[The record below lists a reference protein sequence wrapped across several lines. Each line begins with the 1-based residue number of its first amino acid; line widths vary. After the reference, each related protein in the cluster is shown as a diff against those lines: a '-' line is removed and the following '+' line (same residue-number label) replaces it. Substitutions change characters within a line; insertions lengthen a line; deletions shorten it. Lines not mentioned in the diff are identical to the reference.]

1 MIFSNFLE
9 FLYEKISKL
18 KKKIPFLVSDIFK
31 ESFKTTFSKIS
42 KSNQN
47 LKLSHIFG
55 KSVYQKP
62 KEFFISRSF
71 SQINPKI

>member
-9 FLYEKISKL
+9 FLDEKISKL
-18 KKKIPFLVSDIFK
+18 KKIPFLVSDILK

-62 KEFFISRSF
+62 KEFFINRSF

>member
-9 FLYEKISKL
+9 FLDEKISKL
-18 KKKIPFLVSDIFK
+18 KKVPFLVSDILK